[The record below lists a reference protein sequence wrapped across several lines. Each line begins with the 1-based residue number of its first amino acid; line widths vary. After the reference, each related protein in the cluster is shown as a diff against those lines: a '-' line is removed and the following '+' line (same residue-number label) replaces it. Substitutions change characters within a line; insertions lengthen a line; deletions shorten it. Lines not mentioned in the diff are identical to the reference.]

1 MWTLKKSD
9 QLSPYSFSCLR
20 AKSAADGNDGK
31 RGGEKER
38 DRTAKYSCRS
48 AKEDPPR
55 FTFLWCWGGA
65 GNSPVQYKFQSMHP
79 GGRTCVNS
87 LFPAFNIFQSTHPG
101 GCNCVNSLFPVF
113 DIHIKRICLQVVST
127 PQTTLFI
134 AAVCSKVRRDS
145 FLHSN
150 IVDRKYISLTFFESG
165 GQIFMS
171 QK

>member
-1 MWTLKKSD
+1 MIFFLCVD
-9 QLSPYSFSCLR
+9 I
-20 AKSAADGNDGK
+20 G
-31 RGGEKER
+31 KER
-38 DRTAKYSCRS
+38 DRTSKYSCRRCKGS
-48 AKEDPPR
+48 PAPVYL
-55 FTFLWCWGGA
+55 LWCWGGA
-65 GNSPVQYKFQSMHP
+65 GNSPVQCKFQSMHP
-79 GGRTCVNS
+79 GGCNCVNS

-127 PQTTLFI
+127 RKTALMI

>member
-1 MWTLKKSD
+1 MCVD
-9 QLSPYSFSCLR
+9 I
-20 AKSAADGNDGK
+20 G
-31 RGGEKER
+31 KER
-38 DRTAKYSCRS
+38 DRTSKYSCRS
-48 AKEDPPR
+48 SKEAPPR
-55 FTFLWCWGGA
+55 LTFLWCWGGA

-79 GGRTCVNS
+79 GGRNYANSICYNIFQSMCYNIFQSMHPGGCTCANS

-127 PQTTLFI
+127 RKTALMI